1 MSEHVG
7 PVTGEEAGDLLRAA
21 HRLRDIAHHLGQ
33 RPDRIDPLLR
43 DVDAALLAVSFFL
56 HDAGRVLREEAP
68 KAASTL
74 RDESRSLTQA
84 TYAAAMLESAAGI
97 LEQGRH
103 ALMSATAET
112 SYLLWPQHDPVAAEE
127 LARYCDLFS
136 QRSAAVT
143 PDITPANRGAGLQP
157 PAPER

>member
-21 HRLRDIAHHLGQ
+21 HRLRDLAHRLLQH
-33 RPDRIDPLLR
+33 PDRIDPLLR
-43 DVDAALLAVSFFL
+43 DIDAALLAVSFFL
-56 HDAGRVLREEAP
+56 HDAGRALREEAP

-112 SYLLWPQHDPVAAEE
+112 SNLLWPQHDPVAAEE
-127 LARYCDLFS
+127 LAHYRDLFT

-143 PDITPANRGAGLQP
+143 PDIPPANRGAGLQP